1 MALTWF
7 ETNNMKLNSEKCH
20 LLVSGHHPEEI
31 FINIGNKRIWES
43 KNFELFGIMIDKDLK
58 FDKHVS
64 KICSKANR
72 KLNVLLMMQSF
83 LSAETRRIM
92 L

>member
-7 ETNNMKLNSEKCH
+7 ETNNMNSEKCH
-20 LLVSGHHPEEI
+20 LLVSGHHSEEI

-64 KICSKANR
+64 KICSMANR
-72 KLNVLLMMQSF
+72 KLNVLLRMQSF
-83 LSAETRRIM
+83 LSAETRII